1 MKTTA
6 TFLATALLG
15 SAVPALAG
23 DLCLSS
29 ACTLAVPDQGPACGW
44 YQMWSPGVEVCGPGT
59 QAIRTSEHDDLEDYL
74 TAVGPRILNDICGH
88 TVALSWGDGAP
99 VLDYV
104 DVEGGT
110 SWYQAAQNIEGET
123 TCNYSGT
130 DCGNAGPIFSNWYW
144 PDLPIC

>member
-1 MKTTA
+1 MYPT
-6 TFLATALLG
+6 
-15 SAVPALAG
+15 S
-23 DLCLSS
+23 
-29 ACTLAVPDQGPACGW
+29 
-44 YQMWSPGVEVCGPGT
+44 
-59 QAIRTSEHDDLEDYL
+59 RTGEHDDLEDYL

-88 TVALSWGDGAP
+88 TVALSWGDGVP

>member
-1 MKTTA
+1 MKTT
-6 TFLATALLG
+6 TFLTTAAVLA
-15 SAVPALAG
+15 SAPSPSQETSAYPLPAPSQSQIRVLHVA
-23 DLCLSS
+23 D
-29 ACTLAVPDQGPACGW
+29 TR
-44 YQMWSPGVEVCGPGT
+44 CGP
-59 QAIRTSEHDDLEDYL
+59 QALITGEYADLEEYL
-74 TAVGPRILNDICGH
+74 TAVGVQNLPDICGH
-88 TVALSWGDGAP
+88 QVALSWSDGAP

-110 SWYQAAQNIEGET
+110 SWYQAAQNIKSET